1 MLQAA
6 ARLGGLSLILGVLY
20 AWYRAMSIVESLKE
34 PSSAALFFTTVAV
47 TFAIFYFL
55 FGRDNRP
62 QVKDLPPPPTPR
74 NWTLQQLKVSCG
86 QERCGEQALRGGN
99 VLLVDVSG
107 ARRSRQEFNGEDDKP
122 IYVAVNGE
130 VGASSIGARR
140 WP

>member
-6 ARLGGLSLILGVLY
+6 ARFGGLSLILGVWY
-20 AWYRAMSIVESLKE
+20 GWYRAMSIVESLKE

-86 QERCGEQALRGGN
+86 QERCEEQALRGAMCY
-99 VLLVDVSG
+99 LLTFLV
-107 ARRSRQEFNGEDDKP
+107 RRSRQEFNGEDDKP

-130 VGASSIGARR
+130 VGALSIGARR